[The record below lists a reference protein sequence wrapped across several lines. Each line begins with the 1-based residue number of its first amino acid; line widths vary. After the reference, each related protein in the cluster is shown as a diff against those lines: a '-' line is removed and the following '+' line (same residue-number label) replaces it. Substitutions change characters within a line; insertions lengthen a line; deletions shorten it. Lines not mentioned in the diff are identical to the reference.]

1 MGRGKLNELDFRET
15 SCFLAKGE
23 SGQPLLIRESFWNK
37 YSRAILERL
46 CREEKKL
53 AEIQMI
59 VEARE
64 VNQNMKESQ
73 VQKQIGP
80 TDSHILTLTLK
91 L

>member
-1 MGRGKLNELDFRET
+1 M
-15 SCFLAKGE
+15 AKGE
-23 SGQPLLIRESFWNK
+23 SGQPLLIRKSFWNK
-37 YSRAILERL
+37 YGRAVLERL
-46 CREEKKL
+46 CREKKL

-64 VNQNMKESQ
+64 VNQTMEEFQ

-80 TDSHILTLTLK
+80 TDFHILTLTLK